1 MSKDK
6 SKYLVLRWVQDSEI
20 PRQVYGDLKEAREAA
35 AALRQSWFPTTRDKG
50 LAAEDL
56 GARICSINIYRVD
69 PDADEVEFIET
80 YAESGETF
88 VDTAKE
94 GNPK

>member
-20 PRQVYGDLKEAREAA
+20 PRQVYGDLKEARSAA
-35 AALRQSWFPTTRDKG
+35 AALKKSWFPKHNEG
-50 LAAEDL
+50 LAAEDI
-56 GARICSINIYRVD
+56 GARLCSINIYRVD
-69 PDADEVEFIET
+69 PDADEVEFVET
-80 YAESGETF
+80 YAESAETF

-94 GNPK
+94 GNSK